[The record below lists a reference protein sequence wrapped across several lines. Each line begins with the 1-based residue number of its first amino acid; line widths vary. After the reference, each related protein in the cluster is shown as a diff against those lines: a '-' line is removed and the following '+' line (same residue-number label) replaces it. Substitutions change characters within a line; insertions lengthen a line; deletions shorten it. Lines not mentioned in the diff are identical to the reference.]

1 MLNKLKN
8 FAIESANIMFDD
20 SSNDLRALPKTVR
33 LQILITLSAIWT
45 TVFSLYVSENALVP

>member
-20 SSNDLRALPKTVR
+20 SKSDANMR
-33 LQILITLSAIWT
+33 LSPA
-45 TVFSLYVSENALVP
+45 

>member
-20 SSNDLRALPKTVR
+20 SKNDIEVYQK
-33 LQILITLSAIWT
+33 Q
-45 TVFSLYVSENALVP
+45 